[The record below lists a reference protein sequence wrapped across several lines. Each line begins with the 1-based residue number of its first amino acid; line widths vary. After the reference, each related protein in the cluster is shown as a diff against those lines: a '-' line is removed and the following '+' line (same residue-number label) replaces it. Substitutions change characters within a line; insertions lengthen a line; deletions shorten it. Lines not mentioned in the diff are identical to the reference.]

1 MTRSKRPRHRKPGQS
16 DQPEA
21 AALKSKGEK
30 SKKKLEVVVKC
41 DVAGTVEAVCSN
53 LEAIETAD
61 AEIEII
67 QAGIGHISKSD
78 VLMAQT
84 GSKLL
89 IGFGVEVNPKLQ
101 SEIMNY
107 GVEIR
112 LYDTIYQ
119 LTEDVKKIANN
130 LIAREPEE
138 KITGKAKVIAT
149 FKGRKKGVI
158 LGCEVLEGTLEVG
171 KDFRVITVIG
181 PAFFGKIESLKIEK
195 NAVKIAKPGQQ
206 VGLSIPGWKK
216 GKIGDWVECWEITH
230 PEGGGPWQPRN
241 GIFRFKSG

>member
-1 MTRSKRPRHRKPGQS
+1 MTPGKLARHRKSG
-16 DQPEA
+16 DLEGD
-21 AALKSKGEK
+21 KD
-30 SKKKLEVVVKC
+30 KKKLEVVVKC
-41 DVAGTVEAVCSN
+41 DVAGTVEAVSSS
-53 LEAIETAD
+53 LEAIESPD
-61 AEIEII
+61 AVVEVI
-67 QAGIGHISKSD
+67 QAGIGRISKSD

-89 IGFGVEVNPKLQ
+89 IGFNVEVTPKLQ

-119 LTEDVKKIANN
+119 LTEDVRKIANN
-130 LIAREPEE
+130 LAAKEPEE

-149 FKGRKKGVI
+149 FKGGHKGII
-158 LGCEVLEGTLEVG
+158 LGCEVREGSLETG
-171 KDFRVITVIG
+171 KDFRVITAMG
-181 PAFFGKIESLKIEK
+181 PAYFGKIGSLQIEK

-216 GKIGDWVECWEITH
+216 GKIGDWVECYEITQ
-230 PEGGGPWQPRN
+230 PEGSEPWQPRS
-241 GIFRFKSG
+241 GILRFKNG

>member
-1 MTRSKRPRHRKPGQS
+1 MTPSKHARHKKPGEPGRRDGTGRNWEGQRDKNS
-16 DQPEA
+16 
-21 AALKSKGEK
+21 
-30 SKKKLEVVVKC
+30 LEVVVKG
-41 DVAGTVEAVCSN
+41 DVAGTVEAVSAS
-53 LEAIETAD
+53 LEAIETPQ
-61 AEIEII
+61 AEIEVI

-78 VLMAQT
+78 ILMAQT

-89 IGFGVEVNPKLQ
+89 IGFNVEVMPKLQ

-130 LIAREPEE
+130 LVAKEPEE

-149 FKGRKKGVI
+149 FKGGRKGII

-171 KDFRVITVIG
+171 KDFRVITVMG
-181 PAFFGKIESLKIEK
+181 PAYFGKIGSLQIEN
-195 NAVKIAKPGQQ
+195 NAVKVAKAGQQ
-206 VGLSIPGWKK
+206 VGVSVPGWKK
-216 GKIGDWVECWEITH
+216 GKIGDWVECYEITQ
-230 PEGGGPWQPRN
+230 PEGGEPWRPRS
-241 GIFRFKSG
+241 GIFRFKSA